1 VSGRQPTSPLVGVF
15 VLLLLGA
22 VLAPLLA
29 VPAAAFGERPFES
42 NTVISGTSH
51 ITVSSSESV
60 AQSFVATASYRLTN
74 LTLRLRNT
82 GDITDS
88 LNVTIRP
95 DAGGVPSSVALASKD
110 LVIGNTNL
118 GNYAVPFTASQTNLT
133 AGTPYWIVATSAS
146 FASNGYEWHH
156 SNADTYAG
164 GQAKINL
171 NFGGGWVNPPG
182 PTDMY
187 FVTYGQETDANL
199 SLSMRAASPESQ
211 PGATVTFHV
220 YLNNTGSLPAST
232 AWVNDTQLPGLT
244 YLSDTASNVGA
255 TTAWPSFT
263 FPNVGNGPRSF
274 DLLARVNV
282 GTEPGVLLTKSLTLV
297 YTNRTGALQT
307 GLPAQA
313 SVYVGR
319 QLKEVFLNPTRIGS
333 SERLAPPKPAGGVGS
348 QYNETLRKDG
358 TTHDFD
364 LDPVLTRAFRS
375 TAVNATL
382 YLDSAN
388 HDAKNLDINLTLA
401 DWNGVTLTPVAY
413 VQARVTTNAFND
425 YQPFTFAFPGMDH
438 TFASGARIR
447 LTVRNMGTSASDALL
462 AMNST
467 FAASGL
473 ELNTTTY
480 VRIDLID
487 LRDGVGST
495 TVWSPKDTLVVQ
507 ANVSDPFGSS
517 EIALARINLT
527 SPAGVLVVNYTAM
540 SLASTDPATPSA
552 WKLFR
557 FTYAPPL
564 SQGVYA
570 ATITAIESNGVH
582 DIGEASARV
591 RAPTFTLQKTTTLSN
606 VRGGDIFTYD
616 IWFNNSG
623 PGSAGRAWINDSL
636 PSQLTFLGSSD
647 PAAMTGSYNW
657 TWTGLGPGNYRLSI
671 DVQVKGGLPPI
682 PYFRNQAFLNFSDEK
697 GFSWPM
703 LSATAD
709 VAFRGPVI
717 SLSKTS
723 AKSTLHS
730 NETITYQI
738 TMQNTGDPAQTLWVN
753 DTLPPG
759 LSHVSDTAAS
769 LGGTSIVSGSVVYF
783 RFTNMPSLTTWSFTL
798 TAVAAPNLVRD
809 AVLSNKVTLN
819 YTNSNGF
826 LLPPRD
832 SSWTV
837 RVIAPDIQS
846 ASVTIGRNQVTPAD
860 VVLAVIGFS
869 NEGNEAGRDVWVNL
883 TLDPFLSFLNA
894 TLPALVSGD
903 EVRFT
908 LSTIPLG
915 ATAIYLNASVNAL
928 VADHRLLTINGTL
941 TYRDGVGNL
950 EPSVPITPD
959 SVEAAAPRILLSIT
973 PATTVVEAAALQF
986 YNVYQV
992 NAGSGMAG
1000 DLWLTLPLPASFVY
1014 VNDTSDGARSV
1025 VGSTYTWHWSNVA
1038 PGPKSFSLEFRA
1050 KTTVLDGTRA
1060 NLTFHSDYTDS
1071 NGNFRPGV
1079 TTSAYADFIAPN
1091 IDMVLTAGPAQ
1102 AHVGDTVALTLTIRN
1117 LGGSSAHN
1125 LWLTDAYDKRFEL
1138 VSYTSRVPRTG
1149 TDVLNWSF
1157 IDFQPGE
1164 VETVTLILRPAG
1176 GTPAGSLIPA
1186 VFEAVYTDSGDTVI
1200 GYVRSNTA
1208 TVAVLAD
1215 LTPLLGIGLGAAA
1228 AGFFTVLFIQRRSRG
1243 SIEEAFLVYRDGILV
1258 YHLSRSLSQEK
1269 DEDVLSG
1276 MLTAIQAFVRDAFV
1290 YGEHREL
1297 HQLDFGDYRIL
1308 IERGRNVYL
1317 AVVYSGKGSSWIRK
1331 RVRSVLDRVEAAYGS
1346 ILQNW
1351 DGDMDKVIGARDLI
1365 REYLLKTNRR
1375 GLLRTFGSS

>member
-1 VSGRQPTSPLVGVF
+1 VSRRQPTSRQVGLF
-15 VLLLLGA
+15 VL
-22 VLAPLLA
+22 VLLA
-29 VPAAAFGERPFES
+29 AALTPFLDAPAAAFGERVYES

-51 ITVSSSESV
+51 FTVSSSESV

-74 LTLRLRNT
+74 VTLRLRNT
-82 GDITDS
+82 GDITDALS
-88 LNVTIRP
+88 VTVRP
-95 DAGGVPSSVALASKD
+95 DAGGVPSSVALAAKD
-110 LVIGNTNL
+110 VVIGNTNL
-118 GNYAVPFTASQTNLT
+118 GNYDVPFTGPQANLT
-133 AGTPYWIVATSAS
+133 AGMRYWIVATCAS
-146 FASNGYEWHH
+146 LPQNGYEWHH

-171 NFGGGWVNPPG
+171 NLGGGWVDPPT

-199 SLSMRAASPESQ
+199 SASIRASTPEAQ
-211 PGATVTFHV
+211 PGDTVTFRI
-220 YLNNTGSLPAST
+220 YLNNTGGGT
-232 AWVNDTQLPGLT
+232 AAKAWLNDTQLPGFT
-244 YLSDTASNVGA
+244 YLSDTAAGAGA
-255 TTAWPSFT
+255 TTSWPSFT

-274 DLLARVNV
+274 NLLARVPV
-282 GTEPGVLLTKSLTLV
+282 GTEPGVLLTKSFTLV
-297 YTNRTGALQT
+297 YTNRTGALKT
-307 GLPAQA
+307 VPPVHA
-313 SVYVGR
+313 SVYIGR
-319 QLKEVFLNPTRIGS
+319 QLKELYLNPARVGS
-333 SERLAPPKPAGGVGS
+333 SERLAAPKPTGNAGS
-348 QYNETLRKDG
+348 QYNETLRRDG
-358 TTHDFD
+358 TAHDFD
-364 LDPVLTRAFRS
+364 LDPVLARAFRT
-375 TAVNATL
+375 TAVNVTL
-382 YLDSAN
+382 YLDSAS
-388 HDAKNLDINLTLA
+388 HDVRNLDINLTLA
-401 DWNGVTLTPVAY
+401 EWNGVTLTPVAY
-413 VQARVTTNAFND
+413 VQARVITNAFND

-438 TFASGARIR
+438 TFPSGARIR
-447 LTVRNMGTSASDALL
+447 TTVRNMGTSGSDAVL

-467 FAASGL
+467 FASSGL

-487 LRDGVGST
+487 LRDGIGST
-495 TVWSPKDTLVVQ
+495 TVWSPKDTFVAQ

-517 EIALARINLT
+517 EIAGARINLT
-527 SPAGVLVVNYTAM
+527 TPAGALVVNFTAM
-540 SLASTDPATPSA
+540 ALLARDPASPSA

-564 SQGVYA
+564 SQGTYR

-582 DIGEASARV
+582 DIGEASALV
-591 RAPTFTLQKTTTLSN
+591 RAPSFSLQKTATSSN
-606 VRGGDIFTYD
+606 ARSGDRFTYD
-616 IWFNNSG
+616 IWFNNTG
-623 PGSAGRAWINDSL
+623 PGSARRVWINDSL

-657 TWTGLGPGNYRLSI
+657 TWTGLGSGNYRLSI
-671 DVQVKGGLPPI
+671 DVQVKGSLPPI
-682 PYFRNQAFLNFSDEK
+682 PYFRNYAFLNFSDEK
-697 GFSWPM
+697 GYSWPM
-703 LSATAD
+703 LRATAD

-723 AKSTLHS
+723 LKSFLHS

-753 DTLPPG
+753 DTLPAG
-759 LSHVSDTAAS
+759 LAYLSDTSAS
-769 LGGTSIVSGSVVYF
+769 LGGTRTVSGSVVYF
-783 RFTNMPSLTTWSFTL
+783 RFTNMPSLTTWSFSL
-798 TAVAAPNLVRD
+798 TSVAAPALVRGTTLTND
-809 AVLSNKVTLN
+809 VRLN

-832 SSWTV
+832 STWTV
-837 RVIAPDIQS
+837 RVIAPYVKS
-846 ASVTIGRNQVTPAD
+846 ASVTISRNQVSPAD
-860 VVLAVIGFS
+860 VILAVVSFS
-869 NEGNEAGRDVWVNL
+869 NVGNEAGRKAWVNL
-883 TLDPFLSFLNA
+883 TLDPFLVFLNA
-894 TLPALVSGD
+894 TLPALVFGN

-908 LSTIPLG
+908 LSSVPLG
-915 ATAIYLNASVNAL
+915 PTAIYLNTSVNAT

-941 TYRDGVGNL
+941 TYADGYGNI
-950 EPSVPITPD
+950 ERTVAIASA
-959 SVEAAAPRILLSIT
+959 SVEAAAPRIVLNVT
-973 PATTVVEAAALQF
+973 PGTTVVEAAALVF
-986 YNVYQV
+986 YNIYHA
-992 NAGSGMAG
+992 NAGSGIAG
-1000 DLWLTLPLPASFVY
+1000 DVWLTLSLPASFVY
-1014 VNDTSDGARSV
+1014 VNDTSDGRRTV

-1038 PGPKSFSLEFRA
+1038 PGPKSFSLELQA

-1060 NLTFHSDYTDS
+1060 NLTFHSDYTDV

-1079 TTSAYADFIAPN
+1079 TASAYADFIAPR
-1091 IDMVLTAGPAQ
+1091 IDMVLTAAPDQ
-1102 AHVGDTVALTLTIRN
+1102 AHVGDTVTFTLTMRN

-1125 LWLTDAYDKRFEL
+1125 VWLTDTYDKRFQI

-1157 IDFQPGE
+1157 VDFQPGQ
-1164 VETVTLILRPAG
+1164 VETVTLIIRPAD

-1186 VFEAVYTDSGDTVI
+1186 VFEAVYTNSGDTVV

-1208 TVAVLAD
+1208 TVTVIAD
-1215 LTPLLGIGLGAAA
+1215 LASLLWIGLGSAV
-1228 AGFFTVLFIQRRSRG
+1228 AGFLAVLLLHRRFRVT
-1243 SIEEAFLVYRDGILV
+1243 IEEAFLVYRDGVLV
-1258 YHLSRSLSQEK
+1258 YHLSRSLSQDK

-1297 HQLDFGDYRIL
+1297 HHLDFGDYRIL

-1331 RVRSVLDRVEAAYGS
+1331 RVRSVLDHVETAYGS

-1375 GLLRTFGSS
+1375 GLFGSFGST